1 MFEDFSSYLI
11 RASYFDKILF
21 SSTNKFQFV
30 FNWCKGKF
38 IHERSFKSVCRMKP
52 GNTNL
57 SSYNPSLT
65 LNLSTE
71 EKRGDGIK
79 TTSFTQALS
88 TCLGCLTDDGAG

>member
-1 MFEDFSSYLI
+1 
-11 RASYFDKILF
+11 
-21 SSTNKFQFV
+21 
-30 FNWCKGKF
+30 
-38 IHERSFKSVCRMKP
+38 MKP
-52 GNTNL
+52 GNANL